1 MIWTQEQRDELVALW
16 NSGSKTYSELA
27 AYFGVSRS
35 SIAGRMR
42 REKHIRGLP
51 IDESHAHN
59 TRRTGLPRSERR
71 KKKMFTLPARAEF
84 VLSAYKVPDPR
95 IPDEGQL
102 ASIVDVTGCKWP
114 VRDDAEF
121 VGGVAFCNY
130 AVDGDK
136 SYCPYHAQINVASF
150 SRSLIRKTIK
160 SALHLVKEK
169 AA

>member
-27 AYFGVSRS
+27 VHFGVSRS

-51 IDESHAHN
+51 IDESHSHN
-59 TRRTGLPRSERR
+59 TRPTGLPRSERR

-84 VLSAYKVPDPR
+84 VLSTYKVPDPR

-121 VGGVAFCNY
+121 VGGVAFCNH
-130 AVDGDK
+130 AVEGDK
-136 SYCPYHAQINVASF
+136 SYCPYHAQINVASY
-150 SRSLIRKTIK
+150 SRGLIRKTIK
-160 SALHLVKEK
+160 SAIQLVEK